1 LHNRRPKK
9 LDAEIKAN
17 ADKVSVGTLDPLALI
32 LEDNWGR
39 YEEMPKR
46 RRVDYRKPEKTYWHI
61 YSLQNLNSE
70 KFIKVVD
77 KILKK
82 EYILIK

>member
-1 LHNRRPKK
+1 MMKK
-9 LDAEIKAN
+9 LGAETKAN
-17 ADKVSVGTLDPLALI
+17 ADKFSVGTFYPPAPTLQGEWGG
-32 LEDNWGR
+32 LEK
-39 YEEMPKR
+39 MPKR
-46 RRVDYRKPEKTYWHI
+46 RRVDYKKPEKTYWHI

-70 KFIKVVD
+70 KFIKVVN

>member
-1 LHNRRPKK
+1 MLKK
-9 LDAEIKAN
+9 LGAEIKAT
-17 ADKVSVGTLDPLALI
+17 ADKLSVGTLDPPAPI
-32 LEDNWGR
+32 LDGEWGGSD
-39 YEEMPKR
+39 EMPKR